1 MRSKNHLRFFQP
13 KPARSP
19 FELADPSRLDSLP
32 GSSRILPRPAPV
44 GWLPVEGLS
53 LDELSSLFFGDWVVS
68 RSDFIGGTSTQTFTV
83 SPFLDDVFSEIPTI
97 TSPVASGEEITV
109 AASSV
114 GGGNFGAD
122 FTLEWSYPSGSIP
135 SSRLLRRGNPG
146 GGGGDYSV
154 DFIRDSNSL
163 LFSAVLDPG
172 VSSTVFN
179 PSVGAFESIDSFVS
193 DVVSDDPAANVD
205 LVTVG
210 AEFRTLSQI
219 AVINVAIPEPNT
231 FFISLL
237 AMTVIANR
245 RRKA

>member
-1 MRSKNHLRFFQP
+1 MCSKNHLRFFQP

-83 SPFLDDVFSEIPTI
+83 SLFLDDVFSEIPTI

-146 GGGGDYSV
+146 GGGGDSSV

-172 VSSTVFN
+172 VSSL
-179 PSVGAFESIDSFVS
+179 GW
-193 DVVSDDPAANVD
+193 
-205 LVTVG
+205 
-210 AEFRTLSQI
+210 
-219 AVINVAIPEPNT
+219 
-231 FFISLL
+231 SL
-237 AMTVIANR
+237 
-245 RRKA
+245 